1 LLSLPH
7 QLRQKEIPIAIILT
21 IEKFFLFENFSNI
34 YYKSQF
40 NSNMAKTMT
49 EQEFCNNCNQKHNCG
64 SIYHQLGNIE
74 GPSVVVK
81 VVIAFLLPLV
91 VFIISLAAFQ
101 EIFTKTIS
109 SQGMQTILC
118 LVSALLVT
126 FSYILIVKVIN
137 KRLGQIG

>member
-1 LLSLPH
+1 
-7 QLRQKEIPIAIILT
+7 
-21 IEKFFLFENFSNI
+21 
-34 YYKSQF
+34 
-40 NSNMAKTMT
+40 MA
-49 EQEFCNNCNQKHNCG
+49 EPEFCDNCNQKHNCG

-74 GPSVVVK
+74 SPSVVVK

-109 SQGMQTILC
+109 SQRMQTVLS

-126 FSYILIVKVIN
+126 FSCILIVKVIY
-137 KRLGQIG
+137 KRLGQVG